1 MYTYNGLIVVV
12 YTSIIGL
19 KLVDYSHLMAHA
31 EKKIMKKGT
40 VLVKEGEDNNH
51 VHLIISGHLSV
62 VKNKHFVARLGGH
75 QFVGEMSFL
84 RWQNKLDQFRHQ
96 EKVLQNIIRAKNILE
111 VDDELGSDIIRT
123 QKEMEIE
130 RAKKGIEGVLESG
143 EACYADVTCLED
155 AVTYSWSFMDL
166 ENVLKKV
173 S

>member
-1 MYTYNGLIVVV
+1 
-12 YTSIIGL
+12 
-19 KLVDYSHLMAHA
+19 MAHA

-40 VLVKEGEDNNH
+40 VLVREGEDNDH

-62 VKNKHFVARLGGH
+62 VKNNHFVARLGGH

-96 EKVLQNIIRAKNILE
+96 EKVAQNIIRVKNILD
-111 VDDELGSDIIRT
+111 VDEDLGEDIIKT

-130 RAKKGIEGVLESG
+130 RAKKGINGLLESG
-143 EACYADVTCLED
+143 EACYANVTCLED
-155 AVTYSWSFMDL
+155 AVTYSWSFKDL

-173 S
+173 RKLKNILWNNIVDINC